1 MICVNSKIFRYN
13 IKKVIKNVTGG
24 SMFLKKQKKKQQEV
38 TIEENTQIF
47 IEDFKKL
54 VNEGKKESVRSV
66 IKFMANSIQSE
77 LLTKCMYNDRNYQ
90 EIDYMRAILNSFLL
104 DLSFDFWQKC
114 NICLKVQNTPIISC
128 VWNHSRMIDGLIGLG
143 EINKNPF
150 NGISFAYNI
159 QAVLIEPL
167 GLVVVDNGNHSVNVA
182 IVYDEGEIIVNTV
195 IDISEVL
202 ERYRFDGKKYVS
214 VETNKIVNIE
224 NLKNNSEPFTY
235 TFGLLFEMARVLKN
249 AKDENGYVYYD
260 VN

>member
-1 MICVNSKIFRYN
+1 
-13 IKKVIKNVTGG
+13 
-24 SMFLKKQKKKQQEV
+24 
-38 TIEENTQIF
+38 
-47 IEDFKKL
+47 
-54 VNEGKKESVRSV
+54 
-66 IKFMANSIQSE
+66 
-77 LLTKCMYNDRNYQ
+77 
-90 EIDYMRAILNSFLL
+90 
-104 DLSFDFWQKC
+104 
-114 NICLKVQNTPIISC
+114 
-128 VWNHSRMIDGLIGLG
+128 MIDGLIGLG

-159 QAVLIEPL
+159 QAVLIEPV
-167 GLVVVDNGNHSVNVA
+167 GLVVVDNGNHSVNAA
-182 IVYDEGEIIVNTV
+182 IIYDEGEIIVNTV

>member
-1 MICVNSKIFRYN
+1 MN
-13 IKKVIKNVTGG
+13 NVTGDN
-24 SMFLKKQKKKQQEV
+24 MLFKKQKKKQQGV

-54 VNEGKKESVRSV
+54 VDEGKKESVRSV

-77 LLTKCMYNDRNYQ
+77 LFTKCMYNDRNYQ
-90 EIDYMRAILNSFLL
+90 GIGYMRAILNSFLL

-114 NICLKVQNTPIISC
+114 NIHLKVQNTPIISC
-128 VWNHSRMIDGLIGLG
+128 FWNHSRMIDGLMGLG

-159 QAVLIEPL
+159 HAFLIEPL
-167 GLVVVDNGNHSVNVA
+167 GLVVVDNGNHSVNAA
-182 IVYDEGEIIVNTV
+182 IVYNEGEIIVNTV

-202 ERYRFDGKKYVS
+202 EKYRFDGKKYVNI
-214 VETNKIVNIE
+214 ETNKKVNIK
-224 NLKNNSEPFTY
+224 NLKNNSESFTY

>member
-13 IKKVIKNVTGG
+13 IKKVMNNVTGDN
-24 SMFLKKQKKKQQEV
+24 MLFKKQKKKQQGV

-54 VNEGKKESVRSV
+54 VDEGKKESVRSV

-77 LLTKCMYNDRNYQ
+77 LFTKCMYNDRNYQ
-90 EIDYMRAILNSFLL
+90 GIGYMRAILNSFLL

-114 NICLKVQNTPIISC
+114 NIHLKVQNTPIISC
-128 VWNHSRMIDGLIGLG
+128 VWNHSRMIDGLMGLG

-159 QAVLIEPL
+159 HAFLIEPL
-167 GLVVVDNGNHSVNVA
+167 GLVVVDNGNHSVNAA
-182 IVYDEGEIIVNTV
+182 IVYNEGEIIVNTV

-202 ERYRFDGKKYVS
+202 EKYRFDGKKYVNI
-214 VETNKIVNIE
+214 ETNKKVNIK
-224 NLKNNSEPFTY
+224 NLNNSESFTY

>member
-1 MICVNSKIFRYN
+1 MN
-13 IKKVIKNVTGG
+13 NVTGDN
-24 SMFLKKQKKKQQEV
+24 MLFKKQKKKQQGV

-54 VNEGKKESVRSV
+54 VDEGKKESVRSV

-77 LLTKCMYNDRNYQ
+77 LFTKCMYNDWNYQ
-90 EIDYMRAILNSFLL
+90 GIGYMRAILNSFLL

-114 NICLKVQNTPIISC
+114 NIHLKVQNTPIISC
-128 VWNHSRMIDGLIGLG
+128 VWNHSRMIDGLMGLG

-159 QAVLIEPL
+159 HAFLIEPL
-167 GLVVVDNGNHSVNVA
+167 GLVVVDNGNHSVNAA
-182 IVYDEGEIIVNTV
+182 IVYNEGEIIVNTV

-202 ERYRFDGKKYVS
+202 EKYRFDGKKYVNI
-214 VETNKIVNIE
+214 ETNKKVNIK
-224 NLKNNSEPFTY
+224 NLKNNSESFTY

>member
-1 MICVNSKIFRYN
+1 
-13 IKKVIKNVTGG
+13 
-24 SMFLKKQKKKQQEV
+24 
-38 TIEENTQIF
+38 
-47 IEDFKKL
+47 
-54 VNEGKKESVRSV
+54 
-66 IKFMANSIQSE
+66 
-77 LLTKCMYNDRNYQ
+77 MYNDRNYP

-114 NICLKVQNTPIISC
+114 NIRLKVQNTPIISC

-167 GLVVVDNGNHSVNVA
+167 GLVVVDNGNHSVNAA
-182 IVYDEGEIIVNTV
+182 IIYDEGEIIVNTV

>member
-13 IKKVIKNVTGG
+13 IKKVMNNVTGDN
-24 SMFLKKQKKKQQEV
+24 MLFKKQKKKQQGV

-54 VNEGKKESVRSV
+54 VDEGKKESVRSV

-77 LLTKCMYNDRNYQ
+77 LFTKCMYNDRNYQ
-90 EIDYMRAILNSFLL
+90 GIGYMRAILNSFLL

-114 NICLKVQNTPIISC
+114 NIHLKVQNTPIISC
-128 VWNHSRMIDGLIGLG
+128 VWNHSRMIDGLMGLG

-159 QAVLIEPL
+159 HAFLIEPL
-167 GLVVVDNGNHSVNVA
+167 GLVVVDNGNHSVNAA
-182 IVYDEGEIIVNTV
+182 IVYNEGEIIVNTV

-202 ERYRFDGKKYVS
+202 EKYRFDGK
-214 VETNKIVNIE
+214 N
-224 NLKNNSEPFTY
+224 
-235 TFGLLFEMARVLKN
+235 M
-249 AKDENGYVYYD
+249 
-260 VN
+260 

>member
-1 MICVNSKIFRYN
+1 MN
-13 IKKVIKNVTGG
+13 NVTGDN
-24 SMFLKKQKKKQQEV
+24 MLFKKQKKKQQGV

-54 VNEGKKESVRSV
+54 VDEGKKESVRSV

-77 LLTKCMYNDRNYQ
+77 LFTKCMYNDRNYQ
-90 EIDYMRAILNSFLL
+90 GIGYMRAILNSFLL

-114 NICLKVQNTPIISC
+114 NIHLKVQNTPIISC
-128 VWNHSRMIDGLIGLG
+128 VWNHSRMIDGLMGLG

-159 QAVLIEPL
+159 HAFLIEPL
-167 GLVVVDNGNHSVNVA
+167 GLVVVDNGNHSVNAA
-182 IVYDEGEIIVNTV
+182 IVYNEGEIIVNTV

-202 ERYRFDGKKYVS
+202 EKYRFDGKKYVNI
-214 VETNKIVNIE
+214 ETNKKVNIK
-224 NLKNNSEPFTY
+224 NLKNNSESFTY
-235 TFGLLFEMARVLKN
+235 TFGLLFEMARVLKD

>member
-1 MICVNSKIFRYN
+1 MSQEIICFLKNRRMN
-13 IKKVIKNVTGG
+13 NVTGDN
-24 SMFLKKQKKKQQEV
+24 MLFKKQKKKQQGV

-54 VNEGKKESVRSV
+54 VDEGKKESVRSV

-77 LLTKCMYNDRNYQ
+77 LFTKCMYNDWNYQ
-90 EIDYMRAILNSFLL
+90 GIGYMRAILNSFLL

-114 NICLKVQNTPIISC
+114 NIHLKVQNTPIISC
-128 VWNHSRMIDGLIGLG
+128 VWNHSRMIDGLMGLG

-159 QAVLIEPL
+159 HAFLIEPL
-167 GLVVVDNGNHSVNVA
+167 GLVVVDNGNHSVNAA
-182 IVYDEGEIIVNTV
+182 IVYNEGEIIVNTV

-202 ERYRFDGKKYVS
+202 EKYRFDGKKYVNI
-214 VETNKIVNIE
+214 ETNKKVNIK
-224 NLKNNSEPFTY
+224 NLKNNSESFTY

>member
-1 MICVNSKIFRYN
+1 MN
-13 IKKVIKNVTGG
+13 NVTGDN
-24 SMFLKKQKKKQQEV
+24 MLFKKQKKKQQGV

-47 IEDFKKL
+47 IEDLKKL
-54 VNEGKKESVRSV
+54 VDEGKKESVRSV

-77 LLTKCMYNDRNYQ
+77 LFTKCMYNDRNYPG
-90 EIDYMRAILNSFLL
+90 IGYMRAILNSFLL

-114 NICLKVQNTPIISC
+114 NIHLKVQNTPIISC
-128 VWNHSRMIDGLIGLG
+128 VWNHSRMIDGLMGLG

-159 QAVLIEPL
+159 HAFSIEPL
-167 GLVVVDNGNHSVNVA
+167 GLVVVDNGNHSVNAA
-182 IVYDEGEIIVNTV
+182 IVYNEGEIIVNTV

-202 ERYRFDGKKYVS
+202 EKYRLDGKKYVNI
-214 VETNKIVNIE
+214 ETNKKVNIK
-224 NLKNNSEPFTY
+224 NLKNNSESFTY

>member
-1 MICVNSKIFRYN
+1 MN
-13 IKKVIKNVTGG
+13 NVTGDN
-24 SMFLKKQKKKQQEV
+24 MLFKKQKKKQQGV

-54 VNEGKKESVRSV
+54 VDEGKKESVRSV

-77 LLTKCMYNDRNYQ
+77 LFTKCMYNDRNYQ
-90 EIDYMRAILNSFLL
+90 GIGYMRAILNSFLL

-114 NICLKVQNTPIISC
+114 NIHLKVQNTPIISC
-128 VWNHSRMIDGLIGLG
+128 VWNHSRMIDGLMGLG

-159 QAVLIEPL
+159 HAFLIEPL
-167 GLVVVDNGNHSVNVA
+167 GLVVVDNGNHSVNAA
-182 IVYDEGEIIVNTV
+182 IVYNEGEIIVNTV

-202 ERYRFDGKKYVS
+202 EKYRFDGKKYVNI
-214 VETNKIVNIE
+214 ETNKKVNIK
-224 NLKNNSEPFTY
+224 NLKNNSESFTY
-235 TFGLLFEMARVLKN
+235 TFGLLFEMARVLKH

>member
-1 MICVNSKIFRYN
+1 MN
-13 IKKVIKNVTGG
+13 NVTGDN
-24 SMFLKKQKKKQQEV
+24 MLFKKQKKKQQGV

-47 IEDFKKL
+47 IKDFKKL
-54 VNEGKKESVRSV
+54 VDEGKKESVRSV

-77 LLTKCMYNDRNYQ
+77 LFTKCMYNDRNYQ
-90 EIDYMRAILNSFLL
+90 GIGYMLAILNSFLL

-114 NICLKVQNTPIISC
+114 NIHLKVQNTPIISC
-128 VWNHSRMIDGLIGLG
+128 VWNHSRMIDGLMGLG

-159 QAVLIEPL
+159 HAFLIEPL
-167 GLVVVDNGNHSVNVA
+167 GLVVVDNGNHSVNAA
-182 IVYDEGEIIVNTV
+182 IVYNEGEIIVNTV

-202 ERYRFDGKKYVS
+202 EKYRFDGKKYVNI
-214 VETNKIVNIE
+214 ETNKKVNIK
-224 NLKNNSEPFTY
+224 NLKNNSESFTY

>member
-1 MICVNSKIFRYN
+1 MN
-13 IKKVIKNVTGG
+13 NVTGDN
-24 SMFLKKQKKKQQEV
+24 MLFKKQKKKQQGV

-54 VNEGKKESVRSV
+54 VDEGKKESVRSV

-77 LLTKCMYNDRNYQ
+77 LFTKCMYNDRNYQ
-90 EIDYMRAILNSFLL
+90 GIGYMRAILNSFLL

-114 NICLKVQNTPIISC
+114 NIHLKVQNTPIISC
-128 VWNHSRMIDGLIGLG
+128 VWNHSRMIDGLMGLG

-159 QAVLIEPL
+159 HAFLIEPL
-167 GLVVVDNGNHSVNVA
+167 GLVVVDNGNHSVNAA
-182 IVYDEGEIIVNTV
+182 IVYNEGEIIVNTV

-202 ERYRFDGKKYVS
+202 EKYRFDGKKYVNI
-214 VETNKIVNIE
+214 ETNKKVNIK
-224 NLKNNSEPFTY
+224 NLKNNSESFTY
-235 TFGLLFEMARVLKN
+235 TFGLLFELARVLKN

>member
-1 MICVNSKIFRYN
+1 MN
-13 IKKVIKNVTGG
+13 NVTGDN
-24 SMFLKKQKKKQQEV
+24 MLFKKQKKKQQGV

-47 IEDFKKL
+47 IKDFKKL
-54 VNEGKKESVRSV
+54 VDEGKKESVRSV

-77 LLTKCMYNDRNYQ
+77 LFTKCMYNDRNYQ
-90 EIDYMRAILNSFLL
+90 GIGYMRAILNSFLL

-114 NICLKVQNTPIISC
+114 NIHLKVQNTPIISC
-128 VWNHSRMIDGLIGLG
+128 VWNHSRMIDGLMGLG

-159 QAVLIEPL
+159 HAFLIEPL
-167 GLVVVDNGNHSVNVA
+167 GLVVVDNGNHSVNAA
-182 IVYDEGEIIVNTV
+182 IVYNEGEIIVNTV

-202 ERYRFDGKKYVS
+202 EKYRFDGKKYVNI
-214 VETNKIVNIE
+214 ETNKKVNIK
-224 NLKNNSEPFTY
+224 NLKNNSESFTY

>member
-1 MICVNSKIFRYN
+1 MN
-13 IKKVIKNVTGG
+13 NVTGDN
-24 SMFLKKQKKKQQEV
+24 MLFKKQKKKQQGV

-47 IEDFKKL
+47 IKDFKKL
-54 VNEGKKESVRSV
+54 VDEGKKESVRSV

-77 LLTKCMYNDRNYQ
+77 LFTKCMYNDRNYQ
-90 EIDYMRAILNSFLL
+90 GIGYMRAILNSFLL

-114 NICLKVQNTPIISC
+114 NIHLKVQNTPIISC
-128 VWNHSRMIDGLIGLG
+128 VWNHSRMIDGLMGLG

-159 QAVLIEPL
+159 HAFLIEPL
-167 GLVVVDNGNHSVNVA
+167 GLVVVDNANNSVNAA
-182 IVYDEGEIIVNTV
+182 IVYNEGEIIVNTV

-202 ERYRFDGKKYVS
+202 EKYRFDGKKYVNI
-214 VETNKIVNIE
+214 ETNKKVNIK
-224 NLKNNSEPFTY
+224 NLKNNSESFTY

>member
-1 MICVNSKIFRYN
+1 MN
-13 IKKVIKNVTGG
+13 NVTGDN
-24 SMFLKKQKKKQQEV
+24 MLFKKQKKKQQGV

-54 VNEGKKESVRSV
+54 VDEGKKESVRSV

-77 LLTKCMYNDRNYQ
+77 LFTKCMYNDRNYQ
-90 EIDYMRAILNSFLL
+90 GIGYMRAILNSFLL
-104 DLSFDFWQKC
+104 DLSFNFWQKC
-114 NICLKVQNTPIISC
+114 NIHLKVQNTPIISC
-128 VWNHSRMIDGLIGLG
+128 VWNHSRMIDGLMGLG

-159 QAVLIEPL
+159 HAFLIEPL
-167 GLVVVDNGNHSVNVA
+167 GLVVVDNGNHSVNAA
-182 IVYDEGEIIVNTV
+182 IVYNEGEIIVNTV

-202 ERYRFDGKKYVS
+202 EKYRFDGKKYVNI
-214 VETNKIVNIE
+214 ETNKKVNIK
-224 NLKNNSEPFTY
+224 NLKNNSESFTY

>member
-1 MICVNSKIFRYN
+1 MN
-13 IKKVIKNVTGG
+13 NVTGDN
-24 SMFLKKQKKKQQEV
+24 MLFKKQKKKQQGV

-54 VNEGKKESVRSV
+54 VDEGKKESVRSV

-77 LLTKCMYNDRNYQ
+77 LFTKCMYNDRNYQ
-90 EIDYMRAILNSFLL
+90 GIGYMRAILNSFLL

-114 NICLKVQNTPIISC
+114 NIHLKVQNTPIISC
-128 VWNHSRMIDGLIGLG
+128 VWNHSRMIDGLMGLG

-159 QAVLIEPL
+159 HAFLIEPL
-167 GLVVVDNGNHSVNVA
+167 GLVVVDNGNHSVNAA
-182 IVYDEGEIIVNTV
+182 IVYNEGKIIVNTV

-202 ERYRFDGKKYVS
+202 EKYRFDGKKYVNI
-214 VETNKIVNIE
+214 ETNKKVNIK
-224 NLKNNSEPFTY
+224 NLKNNSESFTY

>member
-1 MICVNSKIFRYN
+1 MN
-13 IKKVIKNVTGG
+13 NVTEDN
-24 SMFLKKQKKKQQEV
+24 MLFKKQKKKQQGV

-54 VNEGKKESVRSV
+54 VDEGKKESVRSV

-77 LLTKCMYNDRNYQ
+77 LFTKCMYNDRNYQ
-90 EIDYMRAILNSFLL
+90 GIGYMRAILNSFLL

-114 NICLKVQNTPIISC
+114 NIHLKVQNTPIISC
-128 VWNHSRMIDGLIGLG
+128 VWNHSRMIDGLMGLG

-159 QAVLIEPL
+159 HAFLIEPL
-167 GLVVVDNGNHSVNVA
+167 GLVVVDNGNHSVNAA
-182 IVYDEGEIIVNTV
+182 IVYNEGEIIVNTV

-202 ERYRFDGKKYVS
+202 EKYRFDGKKYVNI
-214 VETNKIVNIE
+214 ETNKKVNIK
-224 NLKNNSEPFTY
+224 NLKNNSESFTY

>member
-1 MICVNSKIFRYN
+1 MN
-13 IKKVIKNVTGG
+13 NVTGDN
-24 SMFLKKQKKKQQEV
+24 MLFKKQKKKQQGV

-47 IEDFKKL
+47 IEDLKKL
-54 VNEGKKESVRSV
+54 VDEGKKESVRSV

-77 LLTKCMYNDRNYQ
+77 LFTKCMYNDRNYQ
-90 EIDYMRAILNSFLL
+90 GIGYMRAILNSFLL

-114 NICLKVQNTPIISC
+114 NIHLKVQNTPIISC
-128 VWNHSRMIDGLIGLG
+128 VWNHSRMIDGLMGLG

-159 QAVLIEPL
+159 HAFLIEPL
-167 GLVVVDNGNHSVNVA
+167 GLVVVDNGNHSVNAA
-182 IVYDEGEIIVNTV
+182 IVYNEGEIIVNTV

-202 ERYRFDGKKYVS
+202 EKYRFDGKKYVNI
-214 VETNKIVNIE
+214 ETNKKVNIK
-224 NLKNNSEPFTY
+224 NLKNNSESFTY

>member
-13 IKKVIKNVTGG
+13 IKKVMNNVTEDN
-24 SMFLKKQKKKQQEV
+24 MLFKKQKKKQQGV

-54 VNEGKKESVRSV
+54 VDEGKKESVRSV

-77 LLTKCMYNDRNYQ
+77 LFTKCMYNDRNYQ
-90 EIDYMRAILNSFLL
+90 GIGYMRAILNSFLL

-114 NICLKVQNTPIISC
+114 NIHLKVQNTPIISC
-128 VWNHSRMIDGLIGLG
+128 VWNHSRMIDGLMGLG

-159 QAVLIEPL
+159 HAFLIEPL
-167 GLVVVDNGNHSVNVA
+167 GLVVVDNGNHSVNAA
-182 IVYDEGEIIVNTV
+182 IVYNEGEIIVNTV

-202 ERYRFDGKKYVS
+202 EKYRFDGKKYVNI
-214 VETNKIVNIE
+214 ETNKKVNI
-224 NLKNNSEPFTY
+224 KN
-235 TFGLLFEMARVLKN
+235 
-249 AKDENGYVYYD
+249 
-260 VN
+260 